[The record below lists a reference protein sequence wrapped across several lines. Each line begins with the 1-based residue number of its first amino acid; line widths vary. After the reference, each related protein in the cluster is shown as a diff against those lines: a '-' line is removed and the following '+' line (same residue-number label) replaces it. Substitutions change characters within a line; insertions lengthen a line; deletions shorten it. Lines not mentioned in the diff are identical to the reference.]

1 MSFNNFNLNPRLN
14 AGIQHAG
21 YDIPTPIQLQAIP
34 PAMAGQDIIGTAQ
47 TGTGKTAAFVL
58 PMLHRLLADDSK
70 RKVRALIITPT
81 RELAD
86 QIHQMIQTLGRG
98 TGQYSTTVYGGVSEQ
113 NQIKALKR
121 GVEIVVACPGRLLD
135 LINQGKVQLGNVEL
149 LVLDEAD
156 RMLDMGF
163 LPDIKRILKHLP
175 NQRQSLMFS
184 ATFSREI
191 EQLAR
196 TYLKN
201 PVRVAIGISRPA
213 KTVMHKLYPVSQH
226 LKREL
231 LVHLLKKT
239 KTDSVLIFTRTKHRA
254 KRLAQQLHRDGYN
267 VTSLHG
273 NRSQSQRTSAI
284 TGFKGGDFEIMVATD
299 IAARGLDIEHISHV
313 INFDMPDTEDA
324 YIHRIGRT
332 GRAAREGEAFTF
344 VTNEDDKMVRRL
356 EKVMNQKL
364 ERAYL
369 NDFDYDQPAPPREPR
384 QPRAD
389 MGRKPQGQTRNGH
402 RQKSRD
408 RHKARN

>member
-1 MSFNNFNLNPRLN
+1 
-14 AGIQHAG
+14 
-21 YDIPTPIQLQAIP
+21 
-34 PAMAGQDIIGTAQ
+34 
-47 TGTGKTAAFVL
+47 
-58 PMLHRLLADDSK
+58 
-70 RKVRALIITPT
+70 
-81 RELAD
+81 
-86 QIHQMIQTLGRG
+86 
-98 TGQYSTTVYGGVSEQ
+98 
-113 NQIKALKR
+113 
-121 GVEIVVACPGRLLD
+121 
-135 LINQGKVQLGNVEL
+135 
-149 LVLDEAD
+149 
-156 RMLDMGF
+156 
-163 LPDIKRILKHLP
+163 
-175 NQRQSLMFS
+175 
-184 ATFSREI
+184 
-191 EQLAR
+191 
-196 TYLKN
+196 
-201 PVRVAIGISRPA
+201 
-213 KTVMHKLYPVSQH
+213 
-226 LKREL
+226 L

-254 KRLAQQLHRDGYN
+254 KRLAQQLHRDGYK